1 MSTHFSRHSGGSGQ
15 PLLSTQKPCV
25 SSSSQGHVPLKV
37 HSVPGLHGDTETYP
51 EDTESKH
58 VPHAHDA
65 PGAALPT
72 DGLCPFAPRS
82 FGKHRNPERSRQT
95 VVCWLWAGTAGHC
108 VQKLLRQAAFEC
120 SAPRG
125 CQPPHAWHTR
135 SSALQESRSGRA
147 PTRLHFRAISASC
160 RSHSDLMKGF
170 I

>member
-25 SSSSQGHVPLKV
+25 SSSSQGHVPSKV
-37 HSVPGLHGDTETYP
+37 HSVPGLHADTGTHP

-120 SAPRG
+120 SAPGDANRPTPGTRG
-125 CQPPHAWHTR
+125 PP
-135 SSALQESRSGRA
+135 
-147 PTRLHFRAISASC
+147 PFRKAGPAGHPLVCTSEPLVPVAEVTQI
-160 RSHSDLMKGF
+160 
-170 I
+170 